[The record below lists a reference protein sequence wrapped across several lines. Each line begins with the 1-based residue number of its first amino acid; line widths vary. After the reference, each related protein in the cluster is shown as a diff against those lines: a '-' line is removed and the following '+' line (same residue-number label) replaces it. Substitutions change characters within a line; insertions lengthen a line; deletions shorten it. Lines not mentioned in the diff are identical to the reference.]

1 MNTLMRATC
10 LILLACWCVTGY
22 AATVCVDSAVSL
34 VAAINDM
41 GDQPDGSIYTI
52 KIVQGTYNVDGA
64 MNVPANG
71 EIDWGVRI
79 LGGYTTGCANRV
91 INPSNTV
98 LDARNFSSNLH
109 IVSFA
114 ESGVIIEGLTLTRVR
129 HASVGAIVIFGN
141 EESSIEVRHCRVTN
155 SQVDTGILLWG
166 AGKMKVTNSLIAD
179 NAVAAE
185 GAGVQI
191 EYRSGGDS
199 AAIVNNNTIANNTG
213 GAGLSIISA
222 DGTFRTGE
230 VANNILYGN
239 SIDLNLLNYFY
250 TGNSLAVRGNLYGT
264 LLGTPLTSDN
274 IVANPMFVDPANSD
288 YSVALIS
295 PAINSGEATQIYDF
309 PARDI
314 INRTRIVGSRV
325 DRGAYESPQDDLNG
339 FIVSTTA
346 DNGNNVSPTPG
357 SLRAAIKAGNAAGVP
372 YKVSF
377 ELNASCPAVI
387 TVSTALP
394 DITGNVT
401 IDGRTQTGWSPNTGY
416 GAFDATLC
424 VVLNGSGSVSVPWA
438 FHVPSNASNAQLTIK
453 GMALSGFTD
462 AAIKLEGGHDHHLQG
477 NQIGG
482 IPFTNANDKGVYV
495 GGNASGSYVGG
506 FDDPSSVNLI
516 SGTDTA
522 GIYLENTAGGS
533 VIANNLIGFQTDGL
547 SPLSNGIGIYLF
559 NSPSNLI
566 SYNYVGNS
574 DNAGIQISGPSAQ
587 LNIVQANNIGV
598 NRLGGAAGNASAGVA
613 LSFAAQANTIGAP
626 ASATW
631 GGNFILY
638 NNGPGV
644 WVTPSGGAGNRVL
657 SGNFYS
663 NGGLAIDLD
672 GSGPTTNPG
681 APGSSGPN
689 LRQAHPILT
698 QALRSAAGTTG
709 TLVGS
714 LSASRSNTSYR
725 FDIYHAAEC
734 GANGRGVGGYP
745 LAKFNATTN
754 ASGQVSINAG
764 IAFPFVMNLG
774 AISATAT
781 DPDGN
786 TSEIGSCV
794 MEVLDNNPDV
804 FSDGFE

>member
-10 LILLACWCVTGY
+10 FILLTCWSLMGQ

-34 VAAINDM
+34 VAAYNNM
-41 GDQPDGSIYTI
+41 GNQPEGSIYTI

-64 MNVPANG
+64 LQTTAQGLNN
-71 EIDWGVRI
+71 GVRI
-79 LGGYTTGCANRV
+79 LGGYTAGCASRV
-91 INPSNTV
+91 VNPSNTV
-98 LDARNFSSNLH
+98 LDGGNSSGG
-109 IVSFA
+109 IGQRTRDT
-114 ESGVIIEGLTLTRVR
+114 SGFTIEGLTLTRFTGAGVINLGSDDGS
-129 HASVGAIVIFGN
+129 SV
-141 EESSIEVRHCRVTN
+141 EVRHCRVIEN
-155 SQVDTGILLWG
+155 QVDTAIWLWG
-166 AGKMKVTNSLIAD
+166 GGAMKVSNSLIA
-179 NAVAAE
+179 NNTISST
-185 GAGVQI
+185 GSGVII
-191 EYRSGGDS
+191 EYREGGDS
-199 AAIVNNNTIANNTG
+199 SAIVNNNTVANNI
-213 GAGLSIISA
+213 GAMGLKVVSR
-222 DGTFRTGE
+222 DGSDRIGE

-239 SIDLNLLNYFY
+239 AIDLNLFGFLYANNALF
-250 TGNSLAVRGNLYGT
+250 VRGNLYGT
-264 LLGTPLTSDN
+264 MLGTPLTSDN
-274 IVANPMFVDPANSD
+274 IVANPMFVNAANGD
-288 YSVALIS
+288 YSLALIS
-295 PAINSGEATQIYDF
+295 PAINSGQATQIYSF

-314 INRTRIVGSRV
+314 INRTRIIGSRI

-346 DNGNNVSPTPG
+346 DNGNNASPTPG
-357 SLRAAIKAGNAAGVP
+357 SLRAAIQAGNAAGVP

-377 ELNASCPAVI
+377 QLNASCPAVI

-477 NQIGG
+477 NQIGAV
-482 IPFTNANDKGVYV
+482 PFTNASDKGIYV
-495 GGNASGSYVGG
+495 GGSASGSYIGG

-522 GIYLENTAGGS
+522 GIYLENAVGGS

-559 NSPSNLI
+559 NSPGNLI

-574 DNAGIQISGPSAQ
+574 DNAGIQISGPSALQ
-587 LNIVQANNIGV
+587 NIVQTNNIGV
-598 NRLGGAAGNASAGVA
+598 NRLGGAAGNATAGVA

-631 GGNFILY
+631 GGNFIMH
-638 NNGPGV
+638 NGGPGV
-644 WVTPSGGAGNRVL
+644 WVTPSGGASNRVL

-663 NGGLAIDLD
+663 NGGLPIDLD
-672 GSGPTTNPG
+672 GSGPTANPSG
-681 APGSSGPN
+681 PGSSGPN

-698 QALRSAAGTTG
+698 QALRSAAGTTS

-714 LSASRSNTSYR
+714 LSASRGNTSYR
-725 FDIYHAAEC
+725 FDVYHAAEC

-754 ASGQVSINAG
+754 ASGQVNINAG

-786 TSEIGSCV
+786 TSEISNCV
-794 MEVLDNNPDV
+794 MEVLDNNPGV
-804 FSDGFE
+804 FADGFE

>member
-1 MNTLMRATC
+1 MNTLMRTTC
-10 LILLACWCVTGY
+10 LILLTCWSLMGQ

-34 VAAINDM
+34 VAAYNNM
-41 GDQPDGSIYTI
+41 GNQPEGSIYTI

-64 MNVPANG
+64 LQTTAQGLNN
-71 EIDWGVRI
+71 GVRI
-79 LGGYTTGCANRV
+79 LGGYTAGCASRV
-91 INPSNTV
+91 VNPSNTV
-98 LDARNFSSNLH
+98 LDGGNSSGG
-109 IVSFA
+109 IGQRTRDT
-114 ESGVIIEGLTLTRVR
+114 SGFTIEGLTLTRFTGAGVINLGSDDGS
-129 HASVGAIVIFGN
+129 SV
-141 EESSIEVRHCRVTN
+141 EVRHCRVMEN
-155 SQVDTGILLWG
+155 QVDTAIWLWG
-166 AGKMKVTNSLIAD
+166 GGAMKVSNSLIA
-179 NAVAAE
+179 NNTISST
-185 GAGVQI
+185 GSGVII
-191 EYRSGGDS
+191 EYREGGDS
-199 AAIVNNNTIANNTG
+199 SAIVNNNTVANNI
-213 GAGLSIISA
+213 GAMGLKVVSR
-222 DGTFRTGE
+222 DGSDRIGE

-239 SIDLNLLNYFY
+239 AIDLNLFGFLYANNALF
-250 TGNSLAVRGNLYGT
+250 VRGNLYGT
-264 LLGTPLTSDN
+264 MLGTPLTSDN
-274 IVANPMFVDPANSD
+274 IVANPMFVNAANGD
-288 YSVALIS
+288 YSLALIS
-295 PAINSGEATQIYDF
+295 PAINSGQATQIYSF

-314 INRTRIVGSRV
+314 INRTRIIGSRI

-346 DNGNNVSPTPG
+346 DNGNNASPTPG
-357 SLRAAIKAGNAAGVP
+357 SLRAAIQAGNAAGVP

-377 ELNASCPAVI
+377 QLNASCPAVI

-477 NQIGG
+477 NQIGAV
-482 IPFTNANDKGVYV
+482 PFTNASDKGIYV
-495 GGNASGSYVGG
+495 GGSASGSYIGG

-522 GIYLENTAGGS
+522 GIYLENAVGGS

-559 NSPSNLI
+559 NSPGNLI

-574 DNAGIQISGPSAQ
+574 DNAGIQISGPSALQ
-587 LNIVQANNIGV
+587 NIVQTNNIGV
-598 NRLGGAAGNASAGVA
+598 NRLGGAAGNATAGVA

-631 GGNFILY
+631 GGNFIMH
-638 NNGPGV
+638 NGGPGV
-644 WVTPSGGAGNRVL
+644 WVTPSGGASNRVL

-663 NGGLAIDLD
+663 NGGLPIDLD
-672 GSGPTTNPG
+672 GSGPTANPSG
-681 APGSSGPN
+681 PGSSGPN

-698 QALRSAAGTTG
+698 QALRSAAGTTS

-714 LSASRSNTSYR
+714 LSASRGNTSYR
-725 FDIYHAAEC
+725 FDVYHAAEC

-754 ASGQVSINAG
+754 ASGQVNINAG

-786 TSEIGSCV
+786 TSEISNCV
-794 MEVLDNNPDV
+794 MEVLDNNPGV
-804 FSDGFE
+804 FADGFE